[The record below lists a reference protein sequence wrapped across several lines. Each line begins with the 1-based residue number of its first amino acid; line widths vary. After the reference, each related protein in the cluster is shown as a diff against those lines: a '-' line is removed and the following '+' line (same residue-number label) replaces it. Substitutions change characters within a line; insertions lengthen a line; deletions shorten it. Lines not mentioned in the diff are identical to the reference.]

1 MSLHWPSGDGVF
13 TEVKKFFP
21 IYPGANL
28 PPSLKLSTA
37 PPANLDSFH
46 PQFRL
51 WYEAMKYLHDHNES
65 QSIHSHAHI
74 FSADTI
80 PTDRFPDSDLA
91 THLTYSPSTVSAFAA
106 EVPTYKALFKEFKRH
121 SALSTVASTNH
132 VTTQE
137 APAAPLPAGAPFDSE
152 LFAQIMANALKGAN
166 ASTKEKDLART
177 SANAFAT
184 FLEIGSIKEALRH
197 LHDTFAHI
205 TDTLTTRNNY
215 DHNVDFDIALFQH
228 ATVTALKT
236 CSFGV
241 RPLTMHPHEATSLP
255 SLLAWLPPNKNDVR
269 YTNFLS
275 EGRDIIRQEAMEE
288 DKSKQAAKKTDIFVH
303 GDVSSVEALIKM
315 LANFFAFV
323 KYYVKDFTFD
333 DPPLI
338 ITLLEDFMNAL
349 HPPAAKDWIRYNAAV
364 PHFPLC
370 LLLEMNQ
377 ILQIVLG
384 AAKNKT
390 TQCNLRNG
398 QPIMADTFVNAF
410 NGVTQAISHINLSIS
425 MGNLG
430 PSGTCPNLHAI
441 LNGKPTPAPKRESP
455 NSREQPNPTKRA
467 KHPPQGTHPGYLTY
481 DGPGRLPIAPFKCKH
496 PITGKQAAFCSHFLF
511 ANYHCNRPRCHN
523 IHYTKQFAATMGSAD
538 TEAFEKFIEKNP
550 WGDPLGPK
558 ASWLVPPTPLLKYH
572 STRQ

>member
-1 MSLHWPSGDGVF
+1 MQTFPPRTLDAILQVGRSALTTVKDLPLDTTKENLLLSNYFHTHAASECKNILLSQAHGFAYFDGADGTLRQVICAKQVGPNLHWASANDSYDAPTPVAFSLDALGSSVISIARDDLARECQARHLHDAQYSAHTALAPDITDPPEDIHWPSGDGVF

-21 IYPGANL
+21 IYPGANI
-28 PPSLKLSTA
+28 PPSLTLSAA
-37 PPANLDSFH
+37 PPANLESFH

-51 WYEAMKYLHDHNES
+51 WYEAMKYLHDHNDS
-65 QSIHSHAHI
+65 QSLHSHAHI

-106 EVPTYKALFKEFKRH
+106 EVPTYKALFEEFKRH
-121 SALSTVASTNH
+121 SALSTLASTNH

-152 LFAQIMANALKGAN
+152 LFAQIMANALKGTN

-177 SANAFAT
+177 SASAKDSFSLIFGRVKPVIQLDGSTVNEFHPSVLTDDFVT
-184 FLEIGSIKEALRH
+184 FLEISSIKEALRH

-215 DHNVDFDIALFQH
+215 DRNVDFDIALFQH

-241 RPLTMHPHEATSLP
+241 RPLTMHPHEATSLL

-269 YTNFLS
+269 YTTFLS

-323 KYYVKDFTFD
+323 KYCVKDFTFD

-338 ITLLEDFMNAL
+338 VTLLEDF
-349 HPPAAKDWIRYNAAV
+349 
-364 PHFPLC
+364 
-370 LLLEMNQ
+370 Q
-377 ILQIVLG
+377 
-384 AAKNKT
+384 
-390 TQCNLRNG
+390 
-398 QPIMADTFVNAF
+398 
-410 NGVTQAISHINLSIS
+410 SH
-425 MGNLG
+425 
-430 PSGTCPNLHAI
+430 T
-441 LNGKPTPAPKRESP
+441 
-455 NSREQPNPTKRA
+455 
-467 KHPPQGTHPGYLTY
+467 
-481 DGPGRLPIAPFKCKH
+481 
-496 PITGKQAAFCSHFLF
+496 SH
-511 ANYHCNRPRCHN
+511 CVSSS
-523 IHYTKQFAATMGSAD
+523 K
-538 TEAFEKFIEKNP
+538 
-550 WGDPLGPK
+550 
-558 ASWLVPPTPLLKYH
+558 
-572 STRQ
+572 